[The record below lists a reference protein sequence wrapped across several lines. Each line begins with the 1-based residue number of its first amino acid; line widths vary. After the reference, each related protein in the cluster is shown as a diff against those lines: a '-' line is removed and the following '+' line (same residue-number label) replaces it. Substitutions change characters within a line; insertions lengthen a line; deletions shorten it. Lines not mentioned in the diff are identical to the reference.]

1 MGNREKQMIK
11 KDYEYIY
18 KVQKK
23 WLQEIGKQAEK
34 QKKLILNEPS
44 PHGLNPQ
51 NIYDG
56 GNKC

>member
-1 MGNREKQMIK
+1 MIK